1 MNSAL
6 QERAD
11 AANDSYQNRSQ
22 SEIDKPK
29 AISLGGKWYQVFGY
43 ANDPVTGFHATAY
56 REVASPH
63 NIIIAYRGTDP
74 GLFSGETK
82 ALKADHA
89 PTTLQ
94 DIAVDATMVRD
105 TVNPQKAAADR
116 FTAEMIDK
124 AAKQGI
130 PKDHIFVAGHSLGGT
145 LAEIEA
151 AKYGLAGTTF
161 NAYGAVGLTDGPPQ
175 PGCYL
180 TNYRMASDVVSAA
193 NPHIGTVVPLASQ
206 EDVQSLRDGRYLDAP
221 VGAPPPNA
229 LIAMRL
235 GDHGVGHF
243 HNGPDNVLSP
253 HRFQEAAQ
261 RYADNKAAF
270 DRFSGDVSR
279 ERGELSLALRQMQ
292 APDSHVRLPPD
303 IQRQADEYLALH
315 ADPSVR
321 HAIEQ
326 NGPVRSAEQGLHFVA
341 DVARAGG
348 QFVQTQDEHVAKAA
362 REAGMVAIPLS
373 PAAPLVGLAV
383 GEVAHLHGQAADA
396 AGRFV
401 GDRLQSAKGI
411 VEQDAQMVADAA
423 VRTIHDPGFQ
433 AGTVG
438 AVNHVVDTYH
448 RVQATGQTIE
458 TLRQVVVDSAEQD
471 LQYGADAAR
480 AAGQFVHAQDERMAK
495 AAREAGMAVA
505 PLSPVAPLVGLA
517 AGEAAHL
524 HGQAVDAA
532 GRFVGD
538 RLQSTRGTLEQGTHI
553 AADAVVGKAHDPGFQ
568 ATAPG
573 YARAD
578 PRHPDNPDHA
588 LYNELHNRIPEA
600 CENRLLQLTAACH
613 AKGITDQNLKTVY
626 LNGQDNTVVLAS
638 GGLRPEV
645 TAVDVTQPSPPPV
658 HSIQQIQNHDAA
670 QTLLNQQIQ
679 QQLQQINMQAQ
690 QGPVMGGR

>member
-1 MNSAL
+1 MNSAV

-11 AANDSYQNRSQ
+11 AANDSYQNRLQ
-22 SEIDKPK
+22 SEVDKPTPVFLDGQK
-29 AISLGGKWYQVFGY
+29 YRVFGY

-74 GLFSGETK
+74 ALFSGETP
-82 ALKADHA
+82 ALKREHA
-89 PTTLQ
+89 LTTVQ

-229 LIAMRL
+229 LIVMRL

-243 HNGPDNVLSP
+243 HNGPDNVLAP

-292 APDSHVRLPPD
+292 QPDGPHRLPPD

-315 ADPSVR
+315 ADRPLR
-321 HAIEQ
+321 NALA
-326 NGPVRSAEQGLHFVA
+326 RSASIHVLRRRESICARQG
-341 DVARAGG
+341 
-348 QFVQTQDEHVAKAA
+348 
-362 REAGMVAIPLS
+362 S
-373 PAAPLVGLAV
+373 PA
-383 GEVAHLHGQAADA
+383 
-396 AGRFV
+396 R
-401 GDRLQSAKGI
+401 
-411 VEQDAQMVADAA
+411 
-423 VRTIHDPGFQ
+423 
-433 AGTVG
+433 
-438 AVNHVVDTYH
+438 
-448 RVQATGQTIE
+448 
-458 TLRQVVVDSAEQD
+458 
-471 LQYGADAAR
+471 
-480 AAGQFVHAQDERMAK
+480 
-495 AAREAGMAVA
+495 
-505 PLSPVAPLVGLA
+505 
-517 AGEAAHL
+517 
-524 HGQAVDAA
+524 
-532 GRFVGD
+532 
-538 RLQSTRGTLEQGTHI
+538 
-553 AADAVVGKAHDPGFQ
+553 
-568 ATAPG
+568 
-573 YARAD
+573 
-578 PRHPDNPDHA
+578 
-588 LYNELHNRIPEA
+588 
-600 CENRLLQLTAACH
+600 
-613 AKGITDQNLKTVY
+613 
-626 LNGQDNTVVLAS
+626 
-638 GGLRPEV
+638 
-645 TAVDVTQPSPPPV
+645 
-658 HSIQQIQNHDAA
+658 
-670 QTLLNQQIQ
+670 
-679 QQLQQINMQAQ
+679 
-690 QGPVMGGR
+690 